1 MAANV
6 DGDWDVVIK
15 TPMGDQA
22 FLLSL
27 VSDGDIF
34 SGHASGE
41 LGSTEIEGG
50 RIDGDVVSWP
60 FLLTKPFPMKLSVRA
75 TVSGGSIAGSVDAGF
90 MGMMPLSGSRR
101 S

>member
-27 VSDGDIF
+27 ASDGDGF
-34 SGHASGE
+34 TGTASGE
-41 LGSTEIEGG
+41 LGSTDIVGG
-50 RIDGDVVSWP
+50 RIEGDEVRWP
-60 FLLTKPFPMKLSVRA
+60 FDLAKPFPMKLEVRA
-75 TVSGGSIAGSVDAGF
+75 AVTGDRIAGSVDAGF
-90 MGMMPLSGSRR
+90 MGKMPLSGVRR
-101 S
+101 A